1 MLNTSRV
8 EANIP
13 AADLGRARAFYADK
27 LGLTPTCE
35 VEGINLVY
43 RTEGGTAFNLYE
55 TTFAG
60 QAGHTIAQWHVD
72 DIESEVRDLKAKG
85 VVFEVYDMPGVRWDG
100 EIASLEGLGR
110 AAWFK
115 DSEGNIM
122 CVDQEMPAG

>member
-27 LGLTPTCE
+27 LGLTPTRE
-35 VEGINLVY
+35 MAGVNLVY
-43 RTEGGTAFNLYE
+43 QTEGGSTFNLYE
-55 TTFAG
+55 TAFAG

-100 EIASLEGLGR
+100 EIAALEGLGR

-115 DSEGNIM
+115 DSEGNIL
-122 CVDQEMPAG
+122 CVDQEETAG

>member
-1 MLNTSRV
+1 MLSTSRV

-27 LGLTPTCE
+27 LGLTPTRE
-35 VEGINLVY
+35 LAGVNLVY
-43 RTEGGTAFNLYE
+43 RTEGGSTFNIYE
-55 TTFAG
+55 TVFAG

-72 DIESEVRDLKAKG
+72 DIETEVHDLKAKG
-85 VVFEVYDMPGVRWDG
+85 VVFEVYDMPGVRWSG
-100 EIASLEGLGR
+100 EIAELEGLGR

-122 CVDQEMPAG
+122 CVDQEIPTG

>member
-27 LGLTPTCE
+27 LGLTPTRE
-35 VEGINLVY
+35 MAGVSFRYE
-43 RTEGGTAFNLYE
+43 TAGGSTFNLYE
-55 TTFAG
+55 TEYAG

-72 DIESEVRDLKAKG
+72 DIETEVRDLKAKG
-85 VVFEVYDMPGVRWDG
+85 VVFEIYDMPGVRWDG
-100 EIASLEGLGR
+100 EIAALDGLGR

-122 CVDQEMPAG
+122 CVDQEIPAG